1 WSGGYALSNV
11 PSKLADTVSSA
22 DSQLAIPTALNDW
35 LDAILSVATHYRL
48 EISRE
53 SLRLASAWEKDQ
65 ELALMV
71 QSLARQAGL
80 VVRFVEPDI
89 PRLTPLRLP
98 IVVQMRDGQVAV
110 INTMDSE
117 QVGLTYSG
125 DGGLGSVETI
135 GSLQAEVGSMVG
147 MRPAQAVRDM
157 RVDDYDEPYE
167 RSWLRI
173 MVLRA
178 LGPYRQ

>member
-1 WSGGYALSNV
+1 
-11 PSKLADTVSSA
+11 
-22 DSQLAIPTALNDW
+22 
-35 LDAILSVATHYRL
+35 
-48 EISRE
+48 
-53 SLRLASAWEKDQ
+53 
-65 ELALMV
+65 MV

-125 DGGLGSVETI
+125 DGGLDSVKTI
-135 GSLQAEVGSMVG
+135 ESLQADVVSMVV
-147 MRPAQAVRDM
+147 MRPAQAVPDM
-157 RVDDYDEPYE
+157 RIYDYIQPYE
-167 RSWLRI
+167 LK
-173 MVLRA
+173 ML
-178 LGPYRQ
+178 